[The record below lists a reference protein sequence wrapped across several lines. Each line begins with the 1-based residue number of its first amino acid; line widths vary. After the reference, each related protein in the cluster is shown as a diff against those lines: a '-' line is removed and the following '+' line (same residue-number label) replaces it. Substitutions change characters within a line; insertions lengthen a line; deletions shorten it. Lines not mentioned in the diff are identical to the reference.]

1 MDKHIS
7 LARELGYEGQELRDY
22 HKRQQDLERE
32 QKEKDRELE
41 KLKIEAAQIR
51 N

>member
-22 HKRQQDLERE
+22 LKKQHDLERE
-32 QKEKDRELE
+32 GKGCQKGNMKKR
-41 KLKIEAAQIR
+41 KGRLK

>member
-22 HKRQQDLERE
+22 LKKQQDLVREERVA
-32 QKEKDRELE
+32 QREYE
-41 KLKIEAAQIR
+41 
-51 N
+51 